1 MQTWRAEKHLDGL
14 WCYHEAEQSV
24 SCSQNR

>member
-24 SCSQNR
+24 SC